1 MMNWDNG
8 NPNARYW
15 VLRLLKENFG
25 PGDMLMNTSVK
36 GKGGQVVA
44 QGIKTKQG
52 RKILLINKRNTEVQ
66 VLLPAEA
73 NSSTIK
79 QVDVITGENPPVQTV
94 LSGNSLILKP
104 FSVTVVEVR
113 S

>member
-25 PGDMLMNTSVK
+25 PGDVLMKTTVK
-36 GKGGQVVA
+36 GKGGHVVA

-52 RKILLINKRNTEVQ
+52 RKILLINKHNTEVH

-73 NSSTIK
+73 SNSNIK
-79 QVDVITGENPPVQTV
+79 QVDVVTGENPPAQTV

-104 FSVTVVEVR
+104 FSVAVVDVNN
-113 S
+113 